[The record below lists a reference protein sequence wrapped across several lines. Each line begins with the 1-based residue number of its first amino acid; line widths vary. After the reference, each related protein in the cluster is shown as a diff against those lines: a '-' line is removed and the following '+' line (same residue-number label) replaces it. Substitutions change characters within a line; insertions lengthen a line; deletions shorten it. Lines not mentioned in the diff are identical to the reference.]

1 MEDQLSHLKL
11 YAKTETIDGYS
22 YELIINKGVTVE
34 GISPVDPPDPKAVYL
49 DLWVIDEVNGITHDH
64 QTFDL
69 TRYCE
74 LVFAVGGPPRPFSTD

>member
-1 MEDQLSHLKL
+1 MEDQLSRLKL
-11 YAKTETIDGYS
+11 YAKTEAIDGYT
-22 YELIINKGVTVE
+22 YEVMINKGVTVE

-74 LVFAVGGPPRPFSTD
+74 LVGAVGGPSRPHDVD